1 MGVWAT
7 RQRTVLRACAIA
19 GDEVKLAEL
28 LGVPVQEVVDWVLG
42 NVTVPTAQFLAL
54 VDIVLDDNR
63 KGIELNRDFIQRV
76 RERHQR

>member
-1 MGVWAT
+1 
-7 RQRTVLRACAIA
+7 
-19 GDEVKLAEL
+19 
-28 LGVPVQEVVDWVLG
+28 VQEVVGWILG
-42 NVTVPTAQFLAL
+42 NVTVPTDQFLAL